1 MFLHV
6 IRPSFTLQAQHT
18 RGTKNNNPSPL
29 IWIHWLQMTLYKH
42 LDQTMNPISRY
53 GWQPETTRA
62 DNKRPHN
69 FVSALTQHAKSTLSF
84 PTLIEKNKYK
94 CFIFHQL
101 YMTEYDLPTWCPLS
115 QTANPSKTLDHRR
128 RRSQPMHPLGNG
140 YARNN
145 VPWQN
150 LNNFNFILDGQTL
163 TTLSADTWLA
173 REPEGA
179 LLRTTALL
187 WRKEGHYDACLHW
200 CASIMSPTPQ
210 SLPFPQLIRKI
221 IYLLNSWVQFSIYFW
236 ECNMQTFLK
245 LIICMAFKQTNGWL
259 NWCHRDGGRSEYPGG
274 EHQ

>member
-29 IWIHWLQMTLYKH
+29 IWIHWLQMTLYNH

-101 YMTEYDLPTWCPLS
+101 YMTECDLPTWCPLS

-150 LNNFNFILDGQTL
+150 LNNFNIYLGRPNFNNALSRYMIGTRTRRSFTPDNHITL
-163 TTLSADTWLA
+163 TKGGPLRCMLA
-173 REPEGA
+173 
-179 LLRTTALL
+179 LMCIN
-187 WRKEGHYDACLHW
+187 HV
-200 CASIMSPTPQ
+200 SPPQ
-210 SLPFPQLIRKI
+210 SLPFPQLIRKNLNTFQ
-221 IYLLNSWVQFSIYFW
+221 IYAPPTSWGLW
-236 ECNMQTFLK
+236 LM
-245 LIICMAFKQTNGWL
+245 NGDL
-259 NWCHRDGGRSEYPGG
+259 A
-274 EHQ
+274 

>member
-29 IWIHWLQMTLYKH
+29 IWIHWLQMTLYNH
-42 LDQTMNPISRY
+42 LDQTMNQISRY

-101 YMTEYDLPTWCPLS
+101 YMTECDLPTWCPLS

-128 RRSQPMHPLGNG
+128 RRSQSMHPLGNG
-140 YARNN
+140 YAR
-145 VPWQN
+145 VMAGYTIT
-150 LNNFNFILDGQTL
+150 LTSSSMILERQTL

-179 LLRTTALL
+179 LRPTTTLL

-200 CASIMSPTPQ
+200 CASIMSPPH
-210 SLPFPQLIRKI
+210 SPFPFPNWFVKI
-221 IYLLNSWVQFSIYFW
+221 
-236 ECNMQTFLK
+236 
-245 LIICMAFKQTNGWL
+245 
-259 NWCHRDGGRSEYPGG
+259 
-274 EHQ
+274 